1 MSSEVTTPVVAMT
14 GGSLLVVDDN
24 ELNRDALSQ
33 LLAHRGYAV
42 TVAADGPDALA
53 LVGRQPFDLVLLDVE
68 MPGLSGLEV
77 LTELRGSYSQTDL
90 PIIMVT
96 ARTSGDDVVEA
107 FRLGA
112 NDYVTKPIDFA
123 VAMARIGTHL
133 GHKRAVEKLRESE
146 ERYALAVHGANDGLW
161 DWNLRTNE
169 VHWSPRWKSLLGFAD
184 SEIGTGPDEW
194 FSRVHHEDI
203 DRVRE
208 ALARHL
214 HGGDGHYESEHRIL
228 HHSGTYRW
236 VRCRGAAIRDAAG
249 AATRL
254 AGSLTDITD
263 AKVADALTGLP
274 NRLLFVDLLDRAIK
288 RSERRRDYRFA
299 LLALGLDR
307 FQTVN
312 DSLGLETADRVLV
325 AVARRLQAS
334 LRSTDVIT
342 GHEFTLARL
351 GGDEFTVL
359 LDDIADVSDAFR
371 VAERLRL
378 ALQQP
383 FDVDG
388 RQVFTSAS
396 IGIAVSTTGYDT
408 PDDILRDAATALH
421 RVKADGNTRCELF
434 DAGMRQR
441 AIARLEVE
449 TDLRRAV
456 ENRDFVVFYQP
467 IVSLATGSI
476 AGFEAL
482 ARWRHPRGLVSP
494 SEFIPVAEDTGMI
507 LQIGRMVLEESCH
520 QLARWQ
526 RQFGGRAPRVVC
538 VNVSSRQFADAE
550 LAGHIEHILADAR
563 LKSSSLK
570 LEITES
576 AFLGDLLA
584 AQLTLSRVRALGVEC
599 SLDDFGTGYSSLSHL
614 HSLQVDTVKIDRS
627 FVSRIGGADNG
638 DEMVKAIIGLAHT
651 LGMDVVAEGV
661 ETLEQCTQL
670 RRFGCEFAQGFFF
683 SRPVASDGAERLI
696 EAFGGAGLL
705 DPREPRH
712 PSLSL

>member
-1 MSSEVTTPVVAMT
+1 MT
-14 GGSLLVVDDN
+14 
-24 ELNRDALSQ
+24 
-33 LLAHRGYAV
+33 V

-53 LVGRQPFDLVLLDVE
+53 LAARQPFDLVLLDVE

-123 VAMARIGTHL
+123 VALARIGTHL

-194 FSRVHHEDI
+194 FSRVHHEDV

-228 HHSGTYRW
+228 HRSGTYRW

-263 AKVADALTGLP
+263 TKVADALTGLP

-312 DSLGLETADRVLV
+312 DSLGLETADRLLV

-342 GHEFTLARL
+342 GPRVHAGAPRRRRVHRAAR
-351 GGDEFTVL
+351 
-359 LDDIADVSDAFR
+359 R
-371 VAERLRL
+371 
-378 ALQQP
+378 
-383 FDVDG
+383 
-388 RQVFTSAS
+388 
-396 IGIAVSTTGYDT
+396 
-408 PDDILRDAATALH
+408 H
-421 RVKADGNTRCELF
+421 RR
-434 DAGMRQR
+434 RQR
-441 AIARLEVE
+441 RV
-449 TDLRRAV
+449 
-456 ENRDFVVFYQP
+456 Q
-467 IVSLATGSI
+467 
-476 AGFEAL
+476 
-482 ARWRHPRGLVSP
+482 
-494 SEFIPVAEDTGMI
+494 
-507 LQIGRMVLEESCH
+507 
-520 QLARWQ
+520 
-526 RQFGGRAPRVVC
+526 GGRAAAPRAAAAVRRRRAAGLHVREHRHRGQHHRLRHAGRHPPRCGDGAAPGQGRRQHAVRVVRC
-538 VNVSSRQFADAE
+538 RDAP
-550 LAGHIEHILADAR
+550 AR
-563 LKSSSLK
+563 
-570 LEITES
+570 
-576 AFLGDLLA
+576 DLA
-584 AQLTLSRVRALGVEC
+584 ARGR
-599 SLDDFGTGYSSLSHL
+599 
-614 HSLQVDTVKIDRS
+614 DRS
-627 FVSRIGGADNG
+627 PPRRREPRLRGVLPADRVARHRVDRRLRGARPLAPSARPGQPGRVHSDRRGHRDDPADRAHGARGVVPSARPLAASVRRPRPARRLRQRVEPAVRRCRSRRPHRAHPCRRAAEVVEPQAG
-638 DEMVKAIIGLAHT
+638 DHRERVP
-651 LGMDVVAEGV
+651 
-661 ETLEQCTQL
+661 
-670 RRFGCEFAQGFFF
+670 RRPA
-683 SRPVASDGAERLI
+683 
-696 EAFGGAGLL
+696 GGAG
-705 DPREPRH
+705 DARAACARSASSAASTTSAPAIRR
-712 PSLSL
+712 